1 MNPFHSESPVNP
13 LPAVIWVLAAALAL
27 PELAFLLGGS
37 LGGNSAEAMRIN
49 AIQLTAWIPDLALHG
64 PLSALHFEQFYRLLA
79 YSFVSASGMGTLFVL
94 AFTLALGKAVG
105 SVFSQWAV
113 AAIFIGSA
121 LGGALVYTLFAALPG
136 QPRLALI
143 GGYPAAYGMIGAF
156 TWLLWMRLRA
166 GGDNPARA
174 FLLIGTLILFQLAFA
189 ILYRSLPSDLVA
201 EFAGFATGFFLSF
214 LVAPGGWKRL
224 RHR

>member
-1 MNPFHSESPVNP
+1 MNPFQSERPVNP
-13 LPAVIWVLAAALAL
+13 LPMVVWVLAAALAL
-27 PELAFLLGGS
+27 PELAFFLGS
-37 LGGNSAEAMRIN
+37 ALGNSAEAMRIS
-49 AIQLTAWIPDLALHG
+49 AIQSTAWIPGLALRG
-64 PLSALHFEQFYRLLA
+64 PLSTLDLAQFYRLLS
-79 YSFVSASGMGTLFVL
+79 YSFVSASAMGTVFAL

-113 AAIFIGSA
+113 AAIFLGSA

-143 GGYPAAYGMIGAF
+143 GGFPAAYGMIGAF

-166 GGDNPARA
+166 MGDNPARA
-174 FLLIGTLILFQLAFA
+174 FVLIGVLVLFQLTFA
-189 ILYRSLPSDLVA
+189 ILYRSLPNDLVA

-214 LVAPGGWKRL
+214 VVAPGGLKRL
-224 RHR
+224 RQR

>member
-1 MNPFHSESPVNP
+1 MMPRQSESPVNP
-13 LPAVIWVLAAALAL
+13 LPTVIWVLAAALAL
-27 PELAFLLGGS
+27 PEIAFLVGGA
-37 LGGNSAEAMRIN
+37 GGDNSVAMRIN
-49 AIQLTAWIPDLALHG
+49 AIQMTAWIPDLALNRT
-64 PLSALHFEQFYRLLA
+64 LAVSQAEQFYRLLT
-79 YSFVSASGMGTLFVL
+79 YSFVSASGIGTLFAL

-113 AAIFIGSA
+113 AAIFLGSA
-121 LGGALVYTLFAALPG
+121 VGGALVYTLFAALPG

-143 GGYPAAYGMIGAF
+143 GAFPAAYGLIGAF

-166 GGDNPARA
+166 TGGNPARA
-174 FLLIGTLILFQLAFA
+174 FLLIGMLVLFQLTFA
-189 ILYRSLPSDLVA
+189 ILYRSLPNDLVA
-201 EFAGFATGFFLSF
+201 EFSGFAIGFFLSF